1 MRTIFSLL
9 FLVLA
14 FVLAFLLYKSI
25 EEPIAFNAERAERTD
40 VVSGKLEMIR
50 SAQDLYRDITG
61 EYAANFDTLKEVL
74 TNGQLLSIRVVG
86 DADAVDGGIVTY
98 DTTYIAARDTSASLG
113 IILDGMEN
121 VPYTG
126 PDYDTPLVKFDIAAK
141 QIEYQSTN
149 VPVVQV
155 GVRQSAFMGKYGDKK
170 YKRYDQSYEPSQPI
184 KFGDLSKPTLSG
196 SWQ

>member
-25 EEPIAFNAERAERTD
+25 EEPIAFNAERATRTD
-40 VVSGKLEMIR
+40 VVSSKLEMIR
-50 SAQDLYRDITG
+50 DAQDLYRDITG
-61 EYAANFDTLKEVL
+61 EYAATFDTLKEVL
-74 TNGQLLSIRVVG
+74 TDGKLLSIRVVG

-98 DTTYIAARDTSASLG
+98 DTTYIAARDTAAGLG
-113 IILDGMEN
+113 IVLEDMEIVPFTDGK
-121 VPYTG
+121 
-126 PDYDTPLVKFDIAAK
+126 VKFDIAAK

-155 GVRQSAFMGKYGDKK
+155 GIRQSAFMGEFGDKK
-170 YKRYDQSYEPSQPI
+170 YQRYDQSYDPSKPI

>member
-25 EEPIAFNAERAERTD
+25 EEPIAFNAERATRTD
-40 VVSGKLEMIR
+40 AVSSKLEMIR
-50 SAQDLYRDITG
+50 DAQDLYRDITG

-74 TNGQLLSIRVVG
+74 TDGQLLSIRVVG
-86 DADAVDGGIVTY
+86 DADAAAGLGIV
-98 DTTYIAARDTSASLG
+98 
-113 IILDGMEN
+113 LDDMEI
-121 VPYTG
+121 VPFTDG
-126 PDYDTPLVKFDIAAK
+126 KVKFDIDAK

-155 GVRQSAFMGKYGDKK
+155 GVRQSAFMGQFADKK
-170 YKRYDQSYEPSQPI
+170 YQRYDQSYEPSKPI
-184 KFGDLSKPTLSG
+184 KFGDLTKPTLSG

>member
-25 EEPIAFNAERAERTD
+25 EEPIAFNAERTKRTEA
-40 VVSGKLEMIR
+40 VSEKLKMIR

-61 EYAANFDTLKEVL
+61 EYAPSFDTLKQVL
-74 TNGQLLSIRVVG
+74 TEGKLMSIRVVG
-86 DADAVDGGIVTY
+86 DADAVDGGEVTY
-98 DTTYIAARDTSASLG
+98 DTTYIAARDTYPGLG
-113 IILDGMEN
+113 IVLEDIEE
-121 VPYTG
+121 VPFTG
-126 PDYDTPLVKFDIAAK
+126 PKYDTPTVNFDIDAK
-141 QIEYQSTN
+141 RIEYQSTD

-155 GVRQSAFMGKYGDKK
+155 GIRQSAFMGQYADKK
-170 YKRYDQSYEPSQPI
+170 YQRYDQTYEPSKPI

>member
-25 EEPIAFNAERAERTD
+25 EEPIAFNAERAVRTEA
-40 VVSGKLEMIR
+40 VSGKLEMIR
-50 SAQDLYRDITG
+50 DAQDLYRDITG

-74 TNGQLLSIRVVG
+74 TDGKLLSIRVVG
-86 DADAVDGGIVTY
+86 DADAVDGGEVTY
-98 DTTYIAARDTSASLG
+98 DTTYIAARDTAAGLG
-113 IILDGMEN
+113 IVLDDMEI
-121 VPYTG
+121 VPFTDG
-126 PDYDTPLVKFDIAAK
+126 KVKFDIDAK

-155 GVRQSAFMGKYGDKK
+155 GVRQSAFMGQFADKK
-170 YKRYDQSYEPSQPI
+170 YQRYDQTYDPTKPI

>member
-25 EEPIAFNAERAERTD
+25 EEPIAFNAERATRTD
-40 VVSGKLEMIR
+40 AVSSKLEMIR
-50 SAQDLYRDITG
+50 DAQDLYRDITG

-74 TNGQLLSIRVVG
+74 TDGQLLSIRVVG
-86 DADAVDGGIVTY
+86 DADAVDGGEVTY
-98 DTTYIAARDTSASLG
+98 DTTYIAARDTAAGLG
-113 IILDGMEN
+113 IVLDDMEI
-121 VPYTG
+121 VPFTDG
-126 PDYDTPLVKFDIAAK
+126 KVKFDIDAK

-155 GVRQSAFMGKYGDKK
+155 GVRQSAFMGQFADKK
-170 YKRYDQSYEPSQPI
+170 YQRYDQSYEPSKPI
-184 KFGDLSKPTLSG
+184 KFGDLTKPTLSG

>member
-25 EEPIAFNAERAERTD
+25 EEPIAFNAERSTRTD
-40 VVSGKLEMIR
+40 AVSGKLEMIR

-61 EYAANFDTLKEVL
+61 QYAATFDTLKDVL

-86 DADAVDGGIVTY
+86 DADAVDGGTVTY
-98 DTTYIAARDTSASLG
+98 DTTYIAARDTVAGLG
-113 IILDGMEN
+113 IILDGIEN
-121 VPYTG
+121 VPFTG
-126 PDYDTPLVKFDIAAK
+126 PEHGVPIVKFDIDAK

-155 GVRQSAFMGKYGDKK
+155 GVRQSAFMGIYGDKK
-170 YKRYDQSYEPSQPI
+170 FQRYDQTYDPAKPI